1 MGYISNDNKNFLEN
15 WNNLFEVLP
24 DNKLTEVRSS
34 IKRKSYN
41 QAEEIS
47 SYGDICPGL
56 IRVKSGKIRCIFENK
71 SSLILLFTYKQGD
84 ILGAEHILSDIQEQ
98 TLVTSNAVDLE
109 ILPSDLFLNLLKEFP
124 LLYKKFINTSVPEIF
139 SCIRK
144 SKMYS
149 DFSDM
154 NLLKISKSLFDKNC
168 EIEFNPIFNNS
179 QNEYIA
185 SSNNFKNIKKGD
197 LIKTTLDTL
206 NIGKL
211 NTRIIKIPSN
221 FSKRSEIK
229 LKK

>member
-1 MGYISNDNKNFLEN
+1 M
-15 WNNLFEVLP
+15 
-24 DNKLTEVRSS
+24 
-34 IKRKSYN
+34 
-41 QAEEIS
+41 Q
-47 SYGDICPGL
+47 L
-56 IRVKSGKIRCIFENK
+56 IRNITFRFIS
-71 SSLILLFTYKQGD
+71 
-84 ILGAEHILSDIQEQ
+84 
-98 TLVTSNAVDLE
+98 
-109 ILPSDLFLNLLKEFP
+109 NLLKFP

-221 FSKRSEIK
+221 FSKRSEDMIK
-229 LKK
+229 EIKSNLRDRKIKDNFKKENIKNGTGN